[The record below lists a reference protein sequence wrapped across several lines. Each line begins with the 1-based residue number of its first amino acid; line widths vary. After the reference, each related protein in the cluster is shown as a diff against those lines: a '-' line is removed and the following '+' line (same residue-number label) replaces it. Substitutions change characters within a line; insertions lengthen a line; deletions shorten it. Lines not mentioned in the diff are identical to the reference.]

1 MKLPSKQ
8 SVAGFTIIELLVIM
22 VIVAVLAGIAAP
34 GWLGFLNRQRLNSAQ
49 AEAVSAIREAQS
61 RAKLQKRTWAACF
74 QDTTTGV
81 RWAVNPV
88 PTNNPAWNCT
98 NASNWQNLI
107 RSDADKIQIDAGL
120 SRRIEPPTLPAN
132 FFEVRFQDKGW
143 VSVLGQQVDNSQAL
157 GKITF
162 RAKDSP
168 QGSRRCVY
176 VATLLGAIRTANDAE
191 CNNNTN

>member
-1 MKLPSKQ
+1 MNMKLPPKQ

-22 VIVAVLAGIAAP
+22 VIVAILAGIAAP

-74 QDTTTGV
+74 QNATTGV

-88 PTNNPAWNCT
+88 PANNPGWNCS

-107 RSDADKIQIDAGL
+107 RSDADKLEIDTGL
-120 SRRIEPPTLPAN
+120 SRSIDPSSPGGYY
-132 FFEVRFQDKGW
+132 EVRFRDKGW
-143 VSVLGQQVDNSQAL
+143 VVGQQLDNSQAL

-162 RAKDSP
+162 KAKNSP
-168 QGSRRCVY
+168 QGSKRCVY

-191 CNNNTN
+191 CNN

>member
-1 MKLPSKQ
+1 MKLPQKQ

-22 VIVAVLAGIAAP
+22 VILAILAGIAAP
-34 GWLGFLNRQRLNSAQ
+34 SWLGFLDRQRLNSAQ

-88 PTNNPAWNCT
+88 LNSTWNCT

-107 RSDADKIQIDAGL
+107 RSDADKIQIDTGL
-120 SRRIEPPTLPAN
+120 SRRIEPPSLPAN

-143 VSVLGQQVDNSQAL
+143 VVGQQLDNSQAL

-168 QGSRRCVY
+168 RGSRRCVY
-176 VATLLGAIRTANDAE
+176 VATLLGSIRTANDAE
-191 CNNNTN
+191 CNN